1 MDASDSPETTA
12 EPEENLDEAL
22 AQALDDRS
30 ALVAALARETQSL
43 VATAAGEV
51 AADKAPAPDAADGE
65 RDFLSARHAALLR
78 HVAAAA
84 TAE

>member
-1 MDASDSPETTA
+1 MDDPPEPA
-12 EPEENLDEAL
+12 AAEEEPEEDLDATL

-43 VATAAGEV
+43 VATAGGDV
-51 AADKAPAPDAADGE
+51 ATDETAPRAADGE

-78 HVAAAA
+78 HVNDKAAQ
-84 TAE
+84 